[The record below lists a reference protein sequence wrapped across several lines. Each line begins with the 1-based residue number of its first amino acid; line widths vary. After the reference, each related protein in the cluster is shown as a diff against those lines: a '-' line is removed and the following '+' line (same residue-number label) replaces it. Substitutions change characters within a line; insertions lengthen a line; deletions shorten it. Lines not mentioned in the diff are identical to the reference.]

1 MKAADYTFKN
11 DRAKKVFIAPYVV
24 KIIGL
29 VLLGISVV
37 VLLSNL
43 LKTDTE
49 VRREK
54 PYKEMLLS
62 EDQGVNKVV
71 SLDVEKGTKPV
82 TIKEDGKYR
91 YCFVKVG
98 NEYFLVRMT
107 EKQLDKLSKKLAD
120 SKTNVK
126 VTGYTKKVNDE
137 LKTRMA
143 PFIAENVPG
152 TDAVPTTV
160 TRYTGQY
167 YTVYQKD
174 KFYVMLFSIGLK
186 RTKAFIILVVLGVL
200 FLIVSKK
207 LKKKAIR
214 FAANSTVNYAALDF
228 EMNAVE
234 SFWFDTLKVYAT
246 KNYLIGFGP
255 VIHVIKYSNLVW
267 IYDHQQEL
275 FKQPAF
281 HQVKIMD
288 VKGKLMNLSTCTFG
302 NGRNGRITLEM
313 RQLEENIRKHNEN
326 VEFGFSMDTKLKMQ
340 DMYQKGKK

>member
-1 MKAADYTFKN
+1 MKAAEYTFKN
-11 DRAKKVFIAPYVV
+11 ERAKKVFIAPYVL

-29 VLLGISVV
+29 LLLGISVV

-49 VRREK
+49 VRRER
-54 PYKEMLLS
+54 PYKQLLLS

-71 SLDVEKGTKPV
+71 SLDVEKGSKPV
-82 TIKEDGKYR
+82 TIKENGKYR

-98 NEYFLVRMT
+98 NEYFLVRFT
-107 EKQLDKLSKKLAD
+107 KKQLEKVTKDLAENKK
-120 SKTNVK
+120 NVK
-126 VTGYTKKVNDE
+126 LTGYTQKVNDE

-143 PFIAENVPG
+143 PFIAENVTG
-152 TDAVPTTV
+152 SDAVPSTV

-174 KFYVMLFSIGLK
+174 RFYIMLFSIGLK
-186 RTKAFIILVVLGVL
+186 RTKSFIILVVLAVIT
-200 FLIVSKK
+200 LIISKR
-207 LKKKAIR
+207 LKKRAIR
-214 FAANSTVNYAALDF
+214 FAANSTVNYPALDF

-234 SFWFDTLKVYAT
+234 SFWYDTLKVYAT

-313 RQLEENIRKHNEN
+313 RHLEEKIKKHNEN
-326 VEFGFSMDTKLKMQ
+326 VEFGFSIDTKIKMN
-340 DMYQKGKK
+340 DMYCKGKK